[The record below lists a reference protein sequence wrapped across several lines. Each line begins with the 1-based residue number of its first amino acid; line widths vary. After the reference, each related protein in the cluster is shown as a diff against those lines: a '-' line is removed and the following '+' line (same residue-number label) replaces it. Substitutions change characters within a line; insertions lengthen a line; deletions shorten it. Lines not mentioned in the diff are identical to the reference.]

1 MLLVGGCVNIFY
13 FHPYYL
19 EKWSHLTSIFFKMGW
34 LKLPPRFDED
44 VFPIEKWGYFQP
56 VMSIFSMEKPPTSK
70 WRDGMTLH
78 HLPSFFGFPP
88 KKVKL
93 KVHGSHVRGAHGFF
107 FGRGLHEG
115 FGREWCLFKRKTQGI
130 TIGLWK
136 TIGWFFYGK
145 WWYMYR

>member
-1 MLLVGGCVNIFY
+1 
-13 FHPYYL
+13 
-19 EKWSHLTSIFFKMGW
+19 MGW
-34 LKLPPRFDED
+34 LKPPPRFDED

-107 FGRGLHEG
+107 LEG
-115 FGREWCLFKRKTQGI
+115 VFTKGSVVSDVYLKEKHKESL
-130 TIGLWK
+130 
-136 TIGWFFYGK
+136 
-145 WWYMYR
+145 